1 MIDQR
6 ESAVVATDILTEA
19 TLVPWLQRLVRHPSQ
34 QTDLHEQDPEIGR
47 FIRECAAPLLES
59 LGADLRY
66 DAMGNLIAEAGPAD
80 TGRSLLLVTYAMTHP
95 AASMKDP
102 FEATL
107 IETAKGKAVRG
118 RGVAEQKTA
127 LTAAIGAFGH
137 ALSQGGLKGRLAL
150 TLTTAGETGRHDAV
164 RSVMEELG
172 YDPQFAVICIGTD
185 RRVAIGNKG
194 RIDFDVIVGGK
205 ASHSSTPWNGINALS
220 GARRV
225 LEQLESFDLGVPDHP
240 DFGPAT
246 LTPTA
251 LKTLPN
257 ATHTVPEAARITF
270 DRRLLPGEH
279 SEDAFQ
285 AITSRITLGE
295 PWTVG
300 FERGPVM
307 FPNAIS
313 REGVLYAK
321 LRDAYGAAG
330 LGEPEAFYCNFALDA
345 GYFCDKG
352 IEAVMAGPGEVDQF
366 HSTEENVLVS
376 DLVGMAK
383 VYYGLIEA
391 CLHDHD

>member
-1 MIDQR
+1 MT
-6 ESAVVATDILTEA
+6 SNFLTEA

-34 QTDLHEQDPEIGR
+34 QTDLHEKDPEIGR
-47 FIRECAAPLLES
+47 FIRECAAPLLEAA
-59 LGADLRY
+59 GAQLRY
-66 DAMGNLIAEAGPAD
+66 DAMGNLIAEAGPEG
-80 TGRSLLLVTYAMTHP
+80 TGKSLLFVTYAMTHP

-102 FEATL
+102 FEATV
-107 IETAKGKAVRG
+107 IETPRGRAVRG

-127 LTAAIGAFGH
+127 LTAAIGAFGQ
-137 ALSQGGLKGRLAL
+137 ALAQGRLAGRLAL

-164 RSVMEELG
+164 RSVMAELG

-185 RRVAIGNKG
+185 NRVAIGNKG
-194 RIDFDVIVGGK
+194 RIDFDVVVGGK
-205 ASHSSTPWNGINALS
+205 ASHSSTPWKGINALS

-225 LEQLESFDLGVPDHP
+225 LEQLEDFDLGVPDHP

-257 ATHTVPEAARITF
+257 ATHTVPESARITF
-270 DRRLLPGEH
+270 DRRLLPGEQ
-279 SEDAFQ
+279 SEEAFR
-285 AITSRITLGE
+285 AITSRIALGQ

-313 REGVLYAK
+313 QAGAFYGR
-321 LRDAYGAAG
+321 LRTAYEAAE

-345 GYFCDKG
+345 GYFCEKG

-366 HSTEENVLVS
+366 HSTEESVLIS

-383 VYYGLIEA
+383 VYYRLIEA
-391 CLHDHD
+391 CLHDDD